1 MKSVIGYQTQLPKA
15 SVVVKRKSKME
26 KFIAAIAL
34 AIGGIALIAV
44 VGLLFSLPVMW
55 LWNVALVPAIP
66 GLVKIGWLQ
75 AWGILIL
82 CNFLF
87 KPTVSSSKD

>member
-1 MKSVIGYQTQLPKA
+1 
-15 SVVVKRKSKME
+15 ME
-26 KFIAAIAL
+26 GFIKLIVL
-34 AIGGIALIAV
+34 LIAGV
-44 VGLLFSLPVMW
+44 AIVVFVGLLFSLPVMW

>member
-1 MKSVIGYQTQLPKA
+1 
-15 SVVVKRKSKME
+15 ME

-66 GLVKIGWLQ
+66 GLAKIGWLQ

-87 KPTVSSSKD
+87 KPTVSSKD

>member
-1 MKSVIGYQTQLPKA
+1 
-15 SVVVKRKSKME
+15 ME
-26 KFIAAIAL
+26 KFIAAIML
-34 AIGGIALIAV
+34 AIGGIALLAV

>member
-1 MKSVIGYQTQLPKA
+1 
-15 SVVVKRKSKME
+15 ME

-75 AWGILIL
+75 AWGILVL

>member
-1 MKSVIGYQTQLPKA
+1 
-15 SVVVKRKSKME
+15 ME

-44 VGLLFSLPVMW
+44 IGLLFSLPVMW

-66 GLVKIGWLQ
+66 GLVQIGWLQ

-87 KPTVSSSKD
+87 KPTVSSKD

>member
-1 MKSVIGYQTQLPKA
+1 
-15 SVVVKRKSKME
+15 ME
-26 KFIAAIAL
+26 KIIAAVAL
-34 AIGGIALIAV
+34 AIGGVALIAV

>member
-1 MKSVIGYQTQLPKA
+1 
-15 SVVVKRKSKME
+15 ME
-26 KFIAAIAL
+26 KFIAASMLAL
-34 AIGGIALIAV
+34 GGIALIAV
-44 VGLLFSLPVMW
+44 IGLLFSLPVMW

-66 GLVKIGWLQ
+66 GLAQISWLQ

-87 KPTVSSSKD
+87 KPTVTNKSD

>member
-26 KFIAAIAL
+26 KFIAAIMLAL
-34 AIGGIALIAV
+34 GGIALLAV
-44 VGLLFSLPVMW
+44 VGLLLSLPVMW
-55 LWNVALVPAIP
+55 LWNIALVPAIP
-66 GLVKIGWLQ
+66 GIAKIGWLQ

-87 KPTVSSSKD
+87 KPTVSSKD